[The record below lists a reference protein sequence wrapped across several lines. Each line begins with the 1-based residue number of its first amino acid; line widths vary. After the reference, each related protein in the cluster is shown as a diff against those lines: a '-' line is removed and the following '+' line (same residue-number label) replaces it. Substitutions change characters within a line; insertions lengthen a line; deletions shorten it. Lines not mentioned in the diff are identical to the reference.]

1 LNTLSPKKEICYS
14 IIILLSLACAD
25 IFSQAIPIKL
35 ERNKT
40 IIPVS
45 IGDIGPLK
53 IVLDTGMPFE
63 GLIIYNPD
71 LKDSIKLKKEIQVRI
86 PGVGRGE
93 PSIALMDDSATFFVG
108 DFKFKN
114 QKVIVL
120 QNDIFKDFPSDGII
134 GYSLLGYYVTEIDYD
149 KNVMNLYEPTKTAPD
164 SSWQRIPMYF
174 KNNTIPWIDVSI
186 SVKGETPVKLSTY
199 IDLAAGDAFMLLE
212 KQEMKFSLP
221 DGLTAVHLGR
231 GFSGD
236 IYGEKG
242 KISKLFIGQFELND
256 VTTMVAPVEIRTK
269 QIDADAVIGNDAL
282 RRFNLIFN
290 YDKKMLYIKPN
301 KYFKEKFE

>member
-1 LNTLSPKKEICYS
+1 LNTLSPQKAVCYF
-14 IIILLSLACAD
+14 IIILLFLSCAD

-40 IIPVS
+40 IIPVF

-53 IVLDTGMPFE
+53 IVLDTGMPFD

-86 PGVGRGE
+86 PGVGSGE
-93 PSIALMDDSATFFVG
+93 PSIALMDDSATFFVE

-114 QKVIVL
+114 QKVVVL

-134 GYSLLGYYVTEIDYD
+134 GYSILGYYATEIDYD
-149 KNVMNLYEPTKTAPD
+149 KNVMNLYETTKAAPD

-186 SVKGETPVKLSTY
+186 SVKGETPVQLSTY

-221 DGLTAVHLGR
+221 DGLTAVNLGR

-256 VTTMVAPVEIRTK
+256 VTVAVAPAEIRTK

-290 YDKKMLYIKPN
+290 YDLKMLYIKPN